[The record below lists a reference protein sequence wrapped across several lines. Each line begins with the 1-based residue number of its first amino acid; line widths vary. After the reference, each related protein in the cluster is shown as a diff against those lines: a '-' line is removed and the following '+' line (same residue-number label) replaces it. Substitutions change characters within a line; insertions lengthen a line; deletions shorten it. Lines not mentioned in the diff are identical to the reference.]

1 MKSVNQSFFP
11 LIPSELVLQ
20 VGQGDREAFSILY
33 DQSSGIL
40 FALAVRMLGEQEA
53 ADLLQDVYV
62 EIWKK
67 ASQYNV
73 DRGSPMAWMVTLTRS
88 RAIDKLRSREW
99 KSRIRSEPLEN
110 LPVGGMESDEAGPF
124 ESSVQQELK
133 KVVGSAL
140 ENLPKEQSEALHLA
154 YYEGLSQAEIAVR
167 LQEPVGTIKTRIRLA
182 MYKLRASLQSYWSQE

>member
-1 MKSVNQSFFP
+1 MNQPSSP
-11 LIPSELVLQ
+11 MIPSKLVLQ
-20 VGQGDREAFSILY
+20 VGQGDREAFSTLY

-110 LPVGGMESDEAGPF
+110 LTIGGIESGETGPF

-140 ENLPKEQSEALHLA
+140 ENLPKEQADALDRK
-154 YYEGLSQAEIAVR
+154 STR
-167 LQEPVGTIKTRIRLA
+167 LNSSHTDISRMPSSA
-182 MYKLRASLQSYWSQE
+182 

>member
-1 MKSVNQSFFP
+1 
-11 LIPSELVLQ
+11 
-20 VGQGDREAFSILY
+20 
-33 DQSSGIL
+33 
-40 FALAVRMLGEQEA
+40 
-53 ADLLQDVYV
+53 
-62 EIWKK
+62 
-67 ASQYNV
+67 
-73 DRGSPMAWMVTLTRS
+73 MAGMVTLTRS

-110 LPVGGMESDEAGPF
+110 LTIGGMESGEASPF

-182 MYKLRASLQSYWSQE
+182 MYKLRASLQSYWSQG

>member
-67 ASQYNV
+67 ASQYKV

-88 RAIDKLRSREW
+88 RAIDKLRSHEW

-110 LPVGGMESDEAGPF
+110 LTVGGMESGEAGPF

-140 ENLPKEQSEALHLA
+140 DSLPKEQSDALHLA